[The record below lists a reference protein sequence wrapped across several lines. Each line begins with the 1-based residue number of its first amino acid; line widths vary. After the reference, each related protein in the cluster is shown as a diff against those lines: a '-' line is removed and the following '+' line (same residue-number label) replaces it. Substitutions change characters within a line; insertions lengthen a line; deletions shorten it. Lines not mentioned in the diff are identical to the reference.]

1 MKKYNFYL
9 WLTVLVG
16 LFASCSQDE
25 AAGPQ
30 TNTESN
36 RVTFTASLPADFA
49 QPETRALPAVP
60 NDHKLRCILEVWDE
74 TYDNLKVRQE
84 VCPGSTDQFI
94 NFTFELQAIGN
105 YHAVLWADYIDAIA
119 TSSPA
124 TIAGLSDVAH
134 FPDKYYTTDAVD
146 KGLKAVSLKADYP
159 YTDER
164 DAFCINIDFEKEAT
178 ALDNLSGTLIRPLTL
193 LTIAE
198 KDETNFGYC
207 NTVKAT
213 YTIPTTINVCTGE
226 LSGTRNVSYNATPA
240 GKAITIKSVPCK
252 TLFSDYIFAPDGG
265 GTMGEIVLEFTAK
278 QGSSKILSKVTI
290 PAGVPTQ
297 ANRKINAGGNLII
310 AQDAPSNSVRM
321 IVDMASWD
329 GSQDNEILPPHI
341 WDGKYPS
348 SEAEAKEW
356 MGEPTSAPGQ
366 TPATYTISTAKQLA
380 GMAYYCGEDIRTET
394 FELATDIDL
403 AEHPWRPVGLSES
416 GITIYGFEGT
426 FNGHGHTIKGMNV
439 TVNSP
444 FGGFIALC
452 RGTVKNLIVEGKVN
466 PQFGNASGD
475 LSCGGIV
482 GGASGKNG
490 KGNII
495 ACEFRGTIVGSATS
509 AKNAF
514 SGGIAG
520 YNEGGNI
527 TGCISWATSVTAT
540 GGSTNNYFGGIVGFF
555 NKYTNSQSHSTI
567 QPTAKGN
574 RWYYNGT
581 APEGVQGLS
590 GGTGTDA
597 VPVTEGSTAFAN
609 SSEIDATALSTI
621 NSYLAGNDYIWQ
633 KAADGNLKL
642 VKNQQP

>member
-30 TNTESN
+30 TNIESN

-49 QPETRALPAVP
+49 QPGTRALPTAP

-74 TYDNLKVRQE
+74 TYASLKVRQE
-84 VCPGSTDQFI
+84 VCPDPTEKFI
-94 NFTFELQAIGN
+94 NFTFELQQIGN
-105 YHAVLWADYIDAIA
+105 YNAVLWADYIDATA
-119 TSSPA
+119 TSSSA
-124 TIAGLSDVAH
+124 TIAGLSVAAH

-146 KGLKAVSLKADYP
+146 NGLRAVSLKTGDYP

-164 DAFCINIDFEKEAT
+164 DAFCVSIDFKKEAT
-178 ALDNLSGTLIRPLTL
+178 ALDNLNASLIRPLTL

-198 KDETNFGYC
+198 KNSENFGYC
-207 NTVKAT
+207 ETVKAT

-226 LSGTRNVSYNATPA
+226 LSGEQEVSYNAHPT

-252 TLFSDYIFAPDGG
+252 TLFSDYIFAPNSG
-265 GTMGEIVLEFTAK
+265 GTMGDIVLEFSPK
-278 QGSSKILSKVTI
+278 QGSGKILSKVTI
-290 PAGVPTQ
+290 PAGIPVQ

-321 IVDMASWD
+321 IVDMASWE

-348 SEAEAKEW
+348 SEAEAKKW
-356 MGEPTSAPGQ
+356 MGEPTSAPGA
-366 TPATYTISTAKQLA
+366 TPATYTITTAKQLA
-380 GMAYYCGEDIRTET
+380 GMAYYCATNIRTET

-403 AEHPWRPVGLSES
+403 AEHPWRPVGVSET
-416 GITIYGFEGT
+416 GTTTGFKGT
-426 FNGHGHTIKGMNV
+426 FNGHGHTIKGMNA
-439 TVNSP
+439 TGNYNSV
-444 FGGFIALC
+444 GFMATC
-452 RGTVKNLIVEGKVN
+452 TGTVKNLIVEGKVN
-466 PQFGNASGD
+466 PSFIKNTSNLA
-475 LSCGGIV
+475 CGGIV
-482 GGASGKNG
+482 GGASGTYG

-495 ACEFRGTIVGSATS
+495 ACGFRGTIAGSTTS
-509 AKNAF
+509 SQNVFA
-514 SGGIAG
+514 GGIAG
-520 YNEGGNI
+520 RNEGGNI

-540 GGSTNNYFGGIVGFF
+540 GGSTSNYVGGIVGFF
-555 NKYTNSQSHSTI
+555 DKYTSSKSTI

-581 APEGVQGLS
+581 GPEGVQELS
-590 GGTGTDA
+590 GETESGVTPTTTDNA
-597 VPVTEGSTAFAN
+597 SFAN
-609 SSEIDATALSTI
+609 NSDINDAAITTL
-621 NSYLAGNDYIWQ
+621 NSYLTGNDYIWQ

>member
-49 QPETRALPAVP
+49 QPGTRALPAAP
-60 NDHKLRCILEVWDE
+60 NGHKLRCILEVWDE
-74 TYDNLKVRQE
+74 TYANLKVRQE
-84 VCPGSTDQFI
+84 VCPDHTDQFI
-94 NFTFELQAIGN
+94 NFTFELQQIGN
-105 YHAVLWADYIDAIA
+105 YNAVLWADYIDATA
-119 TSSPA
+119 TSSSA

-146 KGLKAVSLKADYP
+146 NGLRAVSLKGDYP

-164 DAFCINIDFEKEAT
+164 DAFCVSIDFEKRAT
-178 ALDNLSGTLIRPLTL
+178 ALDNLSASLLRPLTL

-198 KDETNFGYC
+198 NSENFGYC
-207 NTVKAT
+207 QTVKAT

-226 LSGTRNVSYNATPA
+226 LSGEKEVSYNDHPV
-240 GKAITIKSVPCK
+240 GKTITIKSVECK

-265 GTMGEIVLEFTAK
+265 GTMGDIVLEFIPK
-278 QGSSKILSKVTI
+278 QGSNKELSTPVTI
-290 PAGVPTQ
+290 PAGVPVQ

-321 IVDMASWD
+321 TVDMASWE
-329 GSQDNEILPPHI
+329 GSQDKEILPPHI

-380 GMAYYCGEDIRTET
+380 GMAYYYSAGMIEKET
-394 FELATDIDL
+394 FELAADIDL
-403 AEHPWRPVGLSES
+403 AEHPWIPLGLFES
-416 GITIYGFEGT
+416 KNTTYSFKGT

-439 TVNSP
+439 TGNYNHS
-444 FGGFIALC
+444 GFMDICA
-452 RGTVKNLIVEGKVN
+452 GTVKNLIVEGKVN
-466 PQFGNASGD
+466 SSFSNAN
-475 LSCGGIV
+475 LNLECGGIA
-482 GGASGKNG
+482 GELSSAFTGHGD
-490 KGNII
+490 II
-495 ACEFRGTIVGSATS
+495 ACGFRGTIVGSATS

-514 SGGIAG
+514 FGGIVG
-520 YNEGGNI
+520 RNEAGNI

-540 GGSTNNYFGGIVGFF
+540 GGSTNNRVGGIVGFF
-555 NKYTNSQSHSTI
+555 DKYTHSEITT

-581 APEGVQGLS
+581 GPEGVQGLS

-609 SSEIDATALSTI
+609 SSEIDDTALNTI
-621 NSYLAGNDYIWQ
+621 NSYLTDNDYIWQ